1 MSSMMGQVLRLSTFG
16 ESHGRAL
23 GAVLDGVPAGL
34 KLDEELIQKDLDRRK
49 PGTSRFVTTRKE
61 SDTVQILSGVAD
73 GKTLGSSIGLLI
85 QNSDARSKDYSAI
98 NQYFRPGHADYT
110 YYKKYGILPQPGGGR
125 SSGRETA
132 ARVAAGAVARAILA
146 NIGVSIRAYT
156 VQIGDVGAV
165 QIDPE
170 FAESHPLRCADPGEA
185 KAMVEA
191 VDAVREAKDS
201 IGGMVELI
209 ATGVPAGLG
218 DPVFGKLDA
227 LLAGAWFS
235 IGAVKGVE
243 IGEGFGVCAMR
254 GSQNN
259 DEMDAEGFLSNHAG
273 GILGGISSGMPIT
286 ARLAIKPTPS
296 IARPQK
302 ARSVE
307 GESGSLEITGR
318 HDPCICPR
326 IVPVV
331 EAMTAL
337 VLADC
342 YLVQRSK
349 M

>member
-1 MSSMMGQVLRLSTFG
+1 LPGRGRISDVQHDGTGAEAQHLWRI
-16 ESHGRAL
+16 HGRAL

-286 ARLAIKPTPS
+286 ARLAIKPTPPS
-296 IARPQK
+296 PGRKRP
-302 ARSVE
+302 
-307 GESGSLEITGR
+307 G
-318 HDPCICPR
+318 
-326 IVPVV
+326 
-331 EAMTAL
+331 AL
-337 VLADC
+337 RANPAAW
-342 YLVQRSK
+342 R
-349 M
+349 